1 LSGIRKLRKFYEIS
15 AFNAQCS
22 RVIIVVVQ
30 VGPIKIYVAAVK
42 ALREKERGDET
53 QFPSL
58 GGNTSLGPVL
68 CFCKIRFPV
77 KHLMLHDAETG
88 HSRPPDFVDNFI
100 VCTFFEIPGFG
111 HSPIIRCQQL
121 TSYMQQDENIGKQLL
136 Q

>member
-42 ALREKERGDET
+42 ALREKGRGDET
-53 QFPSL
+53 QFP
-58 GGNTSLGPVL
+58 SLGPVL

-88 HSRPPDFVDNFI
+88 HSCPPDFVDNFI
-100 VCTFFEIPGFG
+100 VCTIFEIPGFG